1 MFKRAKGCLYLELP
15 SLDTSNC
22 ILPNG
27 WKQKR
32 QDRDGEHHH
41 ITILLSR
48 EFADVLSIELEI
60 NNVIPDDVD
69 FHIIGLKI
77 CIDVAFLVVHYPA
90 GDKFRQKL
98 GLPEKDFHITIG
110 FPNVDNHSVVKSIK
124 CLNKENITDVSF
136 VQKRTIPSKQ
146 LELMH
151 HLHLLFPDDVIILL
165 EFINALTMMK
175 QFDDA
180 LSYSYLLL
188 SVDCNAGAYSILK
201 IKNYLKHYIDNDTK
215 TLLWSMLNGNKSDSK
230 FQTYILEQL
239 NKNES
244 VNNLFQMINDTYCKL
259 QMPDNFS
266 HVIENVY
273 ASAIVQ
279 PVHFDFLNSLGIT
292 CIIDLTHPS
301 DNRPTGTINALKK
314 LPIKYLNFSIVDRC
328 APTVNEMTKILD
340 VINKECT
347 IGKVIVHCIGGVGR
361 TNLILACYL
370 MKHHEMSLNGI
381 LEKLNNERKMILATP
396 QRDFAKKF
404 QTEFFL

>member
-15 SLDTSNC
+15 SLDTSKC
-22 ILPNG
+22 VLPNG

-32 QDRDGEHHH
+32 QDRDGEQHH
-41 ITILLSR
+41 ITILLSQ
-48 EFADVLSIELEI
+48 ELEAD
-60 NNVIPDDVD
+60 NVTPDDTN
-69 FHIIGLKI
+69 FHIVGLKI
-77 CIDVAFLVVHYPA
+77 CADVAFLVVHYPA

-110 FPNVDNHSVVKSIK
+110 FPNVDNHSVDKSIK

-136 VQKRTIPSKQ
+136 VQKRTIPNKQ
-146 LELMH
+146 LELVH
-151 HLHLLFPDDVIILL
+151 HLYLLFPDDKMILL
-165 EFINALTMMK
+165 ELVNALTMMK
-175 QFDDA
+175 HFDDA
-180 LSYSYLLL
+180 LSYSYALL

-201 IKNYLKHYIDNDTK
+201 IKNYLKHSIDNDTK
-215 TLLWSMLNGNKSDSK
+215 TLLWSMLNGNKSDPK

-244 VNNLFQMINDTYCKL
+244 VNNLFQMVDGTYSKL

-266 HVIENVY
+266 HVIENVF

-292 CIIDLTHPS
+292 CIVDLTHPS
-301 DNRPTGTINALKK
+301 DNRQVETISALKK
-314 LPIKYLNFSIVDRC
+314 LPMKYLNFPIVDRC
-328 APTVNEMTKILD
+328 VPTLDEMAKILD
-340 VINKECT
+340 VINKEST
-347 IGKVIVHCIGGVGR
+347 MGKVIVHCIGGVGR

-370 MKHHEMSLNGI
+370 MKHHEMSLSNI
-381 LEKLNNERKMILATP
+381 LEKLKNERKMILATP

-404 QTEFFL
+404 QTDFFL